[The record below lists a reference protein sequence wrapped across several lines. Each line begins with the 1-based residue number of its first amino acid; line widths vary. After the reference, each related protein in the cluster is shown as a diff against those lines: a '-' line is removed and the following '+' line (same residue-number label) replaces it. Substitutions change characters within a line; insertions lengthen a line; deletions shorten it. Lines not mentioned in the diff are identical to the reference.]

1 MNQVECML
9 MHQNISVAKV
19 VLNSSNAIDEIVEII
34 DKLRLPIGTVAPDG
48 KLHKKMLNA
57 WWYNR
62 RIPLSRDGL
71 KNHLENEP
79 FLTPEVLQMKSWGLS
94 LSDHYWMKPVNE
106 DLEWDKINFFDND
119 FSEDVGNLLFGE
131 NMGASLD
138 LISPDNTSDGWLK
151 KKWKIVDGE
160 RVLVKAGSAPAH
172 QEPYNEAIA
181 TLLMENLEISHTP
194 YHVIM
199 EGMYPYSVCANF
211 VTKDTELVSAW
222 YVMQSFKKPN
232 HVSVYEHYIHCC
244 ESLGVWDAREEVNKM
259 IVVDYLMANE
269 DRHQN
274 NFGLLRDVKT
284 LKFIGVAPIF
294 DTGTALWFNQFT
306 HIMGSLAHIECKPF
320 KNNHEDQ
327 LKLVTNFNWLDFNKL
342 DDIAMEIKELLNTP
356 QTTVIHTDDS
366 ALGEP
371 PTSSLFG
378 SFLLDAERRDKIVE
392 VLQSRIDALKNH
404 IEKHQKSVDNVE
416 ADVLINVAYSGN

>member
-1 MNQVECML
+1 MECIL
-9 MHQNISVAKV
+9 MHQNIEV
-19 VLNSSNAIDEIVEII
+19 VKLILNSSNAIDEVVEIY
-34 DKLRLPIGTVAPDG
+34 DASRFPISSTAPDG
-48 KLHKKMLNA
+48 KLHKQLLNA

-119 FSEDVGNLLFGE
+119 FSEDVGNLLFGKVRS
-131 NMGASLD
+131 AKLD

-151 KKWKIVDGE
+151 KKWKIVNGE
-160 RVLVKAGSAPAH
+160 RVLVKAGSSAFH

-181 TLLMENLEISHTP
+181 TLLMEQLEISHTS
-194 YHVIM
+194 YDVIM
-199 EGMYPYSVCANF
+199 EGMYPFSVCTNF

-222 YVMQSFKKPN
+222 YVMQNFKKPN
-232 HVSVYEHYIHCC
+232 HVSVYEHYIDCC
-244 ESLGVWDAREEVNKM
+244 EKLGITNARTEIEKM

-274 NFGLLRDVKT
+274 NFGLLRDVNT

-294 DTGTALWFNQFT
+294 DTGTALWFNQPT
-306 HIMGSLAHIECKPF
+306 HMMGSLAHLDCKPF
-320 KNNHEDQ
+320 KNSHEEQ
-327 LKLVTNFNWLDFNKL
+327 LKLVTDFSWLQIESLNRVNKEISEFIADSIYL
-342 DDIAMEIKELLNTP
+342 DDARQK
-356 QTTVIHTDDS
+356 
-366 ALGEP
+366 
-371 PTSSLFG
+371 
-378 SFLLDAERRDKIVE
+378 RIVE
-392 VLQSRIDALKNH
+392 IVELRIAKLKNH
-404 IEKHQKSVDNVE
+404 IENYPKSEDNL
-416 ADVLINVAYSGN
+416 ADDVLENIAYTGK